1 MKEEEGR
8 RNAAVEAF
16 NVVER
21 SNQELRKKL
30 QGEEKERKYVVIAL
44 KNAEKQ
50 AKNQRLLLHSAKD
63 QLASSKT

>member
-1 MKEEEGR
+1 M
-8 RNAAVEAF
+8 
-16 NVVER
+16 VER

-30 QGEEKERKYVVIAL
+30 QGEEKERKYAVTAL

-50 AKNQRLLLHSAKD
+50 AKNQRLLLRSAKD